1 MSITNDFYAKAH
13 VVSFFTGTGVIAN
26 DLKTRMAKTL
36 RVVVEGVG
44 ASNVITVKGKLMD
57 QATFA
62 TTVGTVT
69 NVSAG
74 TSFDVS
80 LYDVIEISC
89 TTYEA
94 SGVPKVICSGF
105 IY

>member
-13 VVSFFTGTGVIAN
+13 HVAFFTATGVIAD

-44 ASNVITVKGKLMD
+44 GGNVITIKGKLMD

-62 TTVGTVT
+62 TTIGTVT
-69 NVSAG
+69 SVSAG
-74 TSFDVS
+74 SSFDVS
-80 LYDVIEISC
+80 LYDVVEISC
-89 TTYEA
+89 TTYAA

-105 IY
+105 NY